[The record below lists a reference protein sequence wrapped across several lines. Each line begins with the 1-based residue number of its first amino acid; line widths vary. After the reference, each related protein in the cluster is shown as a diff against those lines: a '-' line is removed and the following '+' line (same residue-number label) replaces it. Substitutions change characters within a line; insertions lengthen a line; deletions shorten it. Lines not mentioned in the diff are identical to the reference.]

1 MRTSRMTLVTIGL
14 SLAIAVHAFAQTDAK
29 PDSATVRAALNA
41 TFTRMSA
48 GYLAGDAAAV
58 AGFFTEDARAEY
70 AGFPSAAGRAA
81 IQALY
86 EGYFKANK
94 LTVSETTIGRVNVLT
109 PDLVTAGGT
118 YHAFGNGTPKHAWWR
133 WAAAYRKGAD
143 GEYRISYIMAFP
155 DSTK

>member
-1 MRTSRMTLVTIGL
+1 
-14 SLAIAVHAFAQTDAK
+14 
-29 PDSATVRAALNA
+29 
-41 TFTRMSA
+41 MSA
-48 GYLAGDAAAV
+48 AYIAGDAAGV

-94 LTVSETTIGRVNVLT
+94 LTVSESTIGAVNVLT
-109 PDLVTAGGT
+109 TDLVTAGGT
-118 YHAFGNGTPKHAWWR
+118 YHSFGNGTPKHAWWR
-133 WAAAYRKGAD
+133 WAAAYRKGPD
-143 GEYRISYIMAFP
+143 GEYKISYIMAFP

>member
-1 MRTSRMTLVTIGL
+1 MRTSRTTLATIGL
-14 SLAIAVHAFAQTDAK
+14 SMALAASALAQTDAR
-29 PDSATVRAALNA
+29 PDSAAVRAALNA
-41 TFTRMSA
+41 AFTKMSA

-58 AGFFTEDARAEY
+58 ASFFTDDGRAEY
-70 AGFPSAAGRAA
+70 AGFPSAVGRAA

-94 LTVSETTIGRVNVLT
+94 LTVSESTIGAVNVLT
-109 PDLVTAGGT
+109 ADLVTAGGT
-118 YHAFGNGTPKHAWWR
+118 YHSFGNGTPKHAWWR